1 MDSRV
6 KRVIW
11 FGVSTLILLAMV
23 YFADVGDLV
32 RAVSAAELLVLV
44 PALLLGFATNFV
56 WSYTWFSFFKA
67 LELPIS
73 YFKTFKIFL
82 AGRFL
87 DNITPLGTFGGEPFM
102 AYVISSNTDAS
113 YEKAFSTVFSA
124 DMVNVTPPFTFIVAG
139 SVYLLFF
146 GSLNEV
152 ILQTLLLALL
162 ATIGAGVVVYF
173 LWFKTEKLEK
183 VSVGA
188 VRWISG
194 HLGLGRKIVTAI
206 NGRIYR
212 LRENFRKIGESPRH
226 LLKTAVIAHLG
237 FILEIVTIYLI
248 LMSLGV
254 EVDFAPL
261 YFVMPLA
268 ALANFS
274 PMPGG
279 SGAYEAALSG
289 LLTFFFEVS
298 FASALL
304 AAILFRMAVYW
315 PVIGVGYISLNLL
328 QEERRG

>member
-1 MDSRV
+1 M

-11 FGVSTLILLAMV
+11 FGASTLLLLAMV
-23 YFADVGDLV
+23 YFADVGELF
-32 RAVSAAELLVLV
+32 RAVSAAEMVILI
-44 PALLLGFATNFV
+44 PALFIGFATTFV
-56 WSYTWFSFFKA
+56 WSYTWYRFFKT

-73 YFKTFKIFL
+73 YLRTYKIFL

-102 AYVISSNTDAS
+102 AYIISSNTEAS

-124 DMVNVTPPFTFIVAG
+124 DMVNITPPFTFILAG

-162 ATIGAGVVVYF
+162 ATLAAGVVLYL

-183 VSVGA
+183 VSIGA
-188 VRWISG
+188 VRWISD
-194 HLGLGRKIVTAI
+194 HLGLGRRIVKAMNSRI
-206 NGRIYR
+206 NR
-212 LRENFRKIGESPRH
+212 LQKNFRKIGESPRH
-226 LLKTAVIAHLG
+226 LIKTVGVAHLG

-289 LLTFFFEVS
+289 LLTFFFEIT

-304 AAILFRMAVYW
+304 AAILFRLAVYW
-315 PVIGVGYISLNLL
+315 PVLAAGYVTLNML